1 MIVDDEQPCIDELV
15 YLFARHPNVSV
26 SGTYTNPVKALE
38 AARALNPDA
47 VFVDVAMPYISGI
60 ELADKLKRIDND
72 IQLVFVTAHSRLL
85 EGIKKGGP
93 CLWMLKPV
101 SETRVKTIIEQ
112 LRSRLEC

>member
-15 YLFARHPNVSV
+15 FLFARHPDVSV

-60 ELADKLKRIDND
+60 DLANKLKRIDNN

-85 EGIKKGGP
+85 EDIKKGRP
-93 CLWMLKPV
+93 CLWILKPV
-101 SETRVKTIIEQ
+101 NEARLKTIIEH